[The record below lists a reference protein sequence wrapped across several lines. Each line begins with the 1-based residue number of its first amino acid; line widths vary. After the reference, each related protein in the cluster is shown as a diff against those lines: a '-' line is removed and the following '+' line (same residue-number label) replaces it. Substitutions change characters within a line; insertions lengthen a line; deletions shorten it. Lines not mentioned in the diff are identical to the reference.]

1 MLNQYTWGDFA
12 LFVLVVVVL
21 YYTVVGLLYYRQ
33 ELGALFT
40 RKGGGGAQLA
50 GATAGPGAAA
60 SGPPSLVR
68 TTSAFVQATPT
79 ATESKE
85 VVETPDAGA
94 AQNLPDG
101 QAVAEVTGSLPDST
115 AAATGLDD
123 GQSAAVPM
131 DSAGGAETDVDTAAE
146 ADEQRTEEIDK
157 VDKDLAARVSQLAVE
172 MPTEETE
179 QESSDVIE
187 KNNNESADIETI
199 STFAHV
205 EAETAY
211 SEASVNDG
219 DLLFTFE
226 QPIASSV
233 DVVSVPTEQLFAAT
247 SVLDFIAQAQAGNRP
262 ALPAA
267 IKETSLANL
276 VADKVAES
284 NAELNDL
291 FGADS

>member
-12 LFVLVVVVL
+12 LFAAGLVLV
-21 YYTVVGLLYYRQ
+21 YYAVVGFLYYRD
-33 ELGALFT
+33 ELGSLLT
-40 RKGGGGAQLA
+40 KKGGGGAQLA
-50 GATAGPGAAA
+50 GAAAGTAA

-85 VVETPDAGA
+85 EVETLEAGA

-101 QAVAEVTGSLPDST
+101 EPVAAVTGSLPDST

-123 GQSAAVPM
+123 GQGAAVPM
-131 DSAGGAETDVDTAAE
+131 ASAGGAETDVDTAAE
-146 ADEQRTEEIDK
+146 FDEQRTEEIDT
-157 VDKDLAARVSQLAVE
+157 VDKELAARVSQLAVE

-179 QESSDVIE
+179 IESSGVIE
-187 KNNNESADIETI
+187 KNNNDSGSIETI

-219 DLLFTFE
+219 DFLFAFQE
-226 QPIASSV
+226 PIASPV

-247 SVLDFIAQAQAGNRP
+247 SVIEFIAQAQAGNRP